1 MRRRL
6 RTLILTLVVAFS
18 LSPILLVA
26 QPAAAVNVFN
36 PVCNGGGAAV
46 NGSAACKTTGED
58 PIGGRNGILYKV
70 AAILSIIA
78 AIGAV
83 IVIIIAGLMYVT
95 SAGDANKAGS
105 ARKAII
111 GAVIGLVVIG
121 LANAFIAFVINIVK

>member
-1 MRRRL
+1 MLRRL
-6 RTLILTLVVAFS
+6 RTLILTLLVALS
-18 LSPILLVA
+18 LSPALLVA
-26 QPAAAVNVFN
+26 SPVAAVNVFN
-36 PVCNGGGAAV
+36 PVCNSGAA
-46 NGSAACKTTGED
+46 NESTACKTTGQD

-83 IVIIIAGLMYVT
+83 IVIIIAGFMYVT
-95 SAGDANKAGS
+95 SGGDANKAGS

-111 GAVIGLVVIG
+111 GAVVGLVVIA